1 MKRNEKIKVFYKDGK
16 IGIPCVHFHYLGAD
30 VWIESS
36 KSKDFLR
43 RCFCVFRAERH
54 ARIVLRHLREIQQIT
69 EDINKSGWSA
79 SCSPYCSLGMRWK
92 ESRTGCPTFLS

>member
-1 MKRNEKIKVFYKDGK
+1 MSDDTEQRKEVNLMKRNEKTKVFYKDGQ

-69 EDINKSGWSA
+69 EDINKSGWA
-79 SCSPYCSLGMRWK
+79 G
-92 ESRTGCPTFLS
+92 

>member
-1 MKRNEKIKVFYKDGK
+1 MFTETSSAASIKEVNLMKRNEKTKVFYKDGQ

-69 EDINKSGWSA
+69 EDINKSGWA
-79 SCSPYCSLGMRWK
+79 D
-92 ESRTGCPTFLS
+92 